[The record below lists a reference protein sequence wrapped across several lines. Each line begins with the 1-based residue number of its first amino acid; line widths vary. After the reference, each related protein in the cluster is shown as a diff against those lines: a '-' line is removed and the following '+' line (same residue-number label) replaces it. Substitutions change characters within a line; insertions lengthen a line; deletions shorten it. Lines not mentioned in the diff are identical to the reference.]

1 MAAPRILFFSPY
13 ANWLYHTGLEASW
26 IHALRLRGATVAMS
40 TCQGMFPVCG
50 IYKLATNPRPP
61 DACQRCR
68 VRVDD
73 VIRVLGLPDLP
84 LDGFVTATDKRAVK
98 TWVQALAPQ
107 DLLQAEYEGQPV
119 GTWAASSA
127 HTQVRMNKLRL
138 ELPEVREM
146 VRGQVEGAALGLST
160 LTQTLQCSA
169 SGCALIARS
178 GVSPARATAPAHIV
192 DAGTAPAMA
201 ASVDAASGRIVVAA
215 VHSDAF
221 CANNEKRNKQVG
233 CVHRQLRPWL
243 VSYCAHHL

>member
-1 MAAPRILFFSPY
+1 MSVATLTSPLVSADVAAGAQSDSDQSDS
-13 ANWLYHTGLEASW
+13 ASKSMP
-26 IHALRLRGATVAMS
+26 RGA
-40 TCQGMFPVCG
+40 QGG
-50 IYKLATNPRPP
+50 
-61 DACQRCR
+61 R
-68 VRVDD
+68 VRVTV
-73 VIRVLGLPDLP
+73 VIM
-84 LDGFVTATDKRAVK
+84 
-98 TWVQALAPQ
+98 
-107 DLLQAEYEGQPV
+107 YE
-119 GTWAASSA
+119 
-127 HTQVRMNKLRL
+127 
-138 ELPEVREM
+138 
-146 VRGQVEGAALGLST
+146 VEGAALGLST

-192 DAGTAPAMA
+192 DAGTAPALA